1 MAQLDVT
8 EILNDPMLVSTFGVI
23 RAGQIVG
30 NDGRASAAN
39 NNPKQ
44 IYGVVT
50 PASARS
56 LEMLPDMTNVHGSIE
71 IYTKFRLEGPSRTT
85 QPDTIQ
91 WQDNIYT
98 VVSVRSYTNYG
109 RGFTVAVCQLK
120 DLLAAS
126 PNRTVIDRGP

>member
-8 EILNDPMLVSTFGVI
+8 EILNDPMLVSSFSVV
-23 RAGQIVG
+23 RAGQVIG
-30 NDGRASAAN
+30 NDGRASAGAAR
-39 NNPKQ
+39 PKG

-50 PASARS
+50 PASPRS
-56 LEMLPDMTNVHGSIE
+56 MEMLPDMVNVHGAIE

-85 QPDTIQ
+85 QADTIQ
-91 WQDNIYT
+91 WQGNTYT
-98 VVSVRSYTNYG
+98 VAAIRSYTNYG

-126 PNRTVIDRGP
+126 PNRSVTDRGP